1 MPGRTIV
8 HGIAIA
14 ALIAGLGVPAAAQDG
29 AAVPPTA
36 ELTRFKPRTDAPSSQ
51 RFDFEPWDES
61 LGYFV
66 LRMGS
71 SLRESASRPEPLMGS
86 HIVYGHDSALR
97 LEGNRYAFNYIDDET
112 RTFLSEY
119 RRDLESL
126 PDRVDLARMPRN
138 EQLAYW
144 INLHNVAVTEQIALA
159 YPIPSPEDVKIGG
172 VPLDEARFITVS
184 GVALSPKDI
193 RTRIV
198 YPNWSDPK
206 VIYGF
211 WRGAIGGPS
220 LMRDAFTGSN
230 LAVMLDD
237 SAREFVASLRG
248 TQKRGDTLHVSRIY
262 DEARP
267 FYFADWPGAMR
278 SHLREYG
285 NDDVAELLDATS
297 AVEPKIWERDLA
309 DLSKGEREP
318 NYNTIVSNGNVKG
331 ISINGAVARML
342 VERREK
348 MEKLRRDSKLLGRV
362 IVLPDGSMPA
372 APGEEVE

>member
-1 MPGRTIV
+1 MPIKSLV
-8 HGIAIA
+8 CGIATL
-14 ALIAGLGVPAAAQDG
+14 ALFAVPAMAQNAAPG
-29 AAVPPTA
+29 AAPA
-36 ELTRFKPRTDAPSSQ
+36 ELTRFAPRADQPSGQ

-66 LRMGS
+66 LRMGN
-71 SLRESASRPEPLMGS
+71 SLRQSASRPEPLAGS
-86 HIVYGHDSALR
+86 HLVYGHDSALR
-97 LEGNRYAFNYIDDET
+97 LEGNRYAFNYVDDET
-112 RTFLSEY
+112 RAFLAAY

-126 PDRVDLARMPRN
+126 PDQIDLTRMPRN

-184 GVALSPKDI
+184 GVSLSPKDI

-198 YPNWSDPK
+198 YPNWDDPK

-211 WRGAIGGPS
+211 WRGAIGSPS
-220 LMRDAFTGSN
+220 IMRDAFTGAN
-230 LAVMLDD
+230 LAVLLDE

-248 TQKRGDTLHVSRIY
+248 TQKRGDSLQVSKIY

-278 SHLREYG
+278 AHLQKYG
-285 NDDVAELLDATS
+285 DENVAKLLAATS
-297 AVEPKIWERDLA
+297 DVEPSIWERDLA

-318 NYNTIVSNGNVKG
+318 YYTEVVSNGYLKG
-331 ISINGAVARML
+331 TQINGAVARLL
-342 VERREK
+342 VERRKKIE
-348 MEKLRRDSKLLGRV
+348 ELRRDGALMGRV
-362 IVLPDGSMPA
+362 IIQADGTPTA
-372 APGEEVE
+372 EQGEEVQ